1 MRTSKLFATAILVLV
16 ISQTGLPQTNRSL
29 SNRTSGIQFNQNL
42 FPKFTDTYD
51 LGSCDKKWKNLYL
64 AGKEGINICPD
75 YPLDVYNK
83 NYDIAINAFS
93 PNTGDSADRVGV
105 LSESI
110 IRDNWGLGLVA
121 RGGYYG
127 VYSYGYLGASDFVT
141 RGVLGVAEGT
151 SCNGGAVIGVHG
163 LGVGASYN
171 YGVVG
176 EAYDFSGCGT
186 NNGFTA
192 AGFFT
197 GDVYAVNFISLS
209 DRKFKT
215 GITQLKSSTLLE
227 QLMKLKPSAFE
238 FKTDQYPK
246 MGLPKGKQMGF
257 TSDEVKQ
264 VFPELVKP
272 TVSPARYDKDRKLLA
287 KEEKYESVNYIGFIP
302 ILIASVQEQQKT
314 IDAVKAEN
322 EAMKAENKELKSRLD
337 KIEQTLAL
345 NAQTSSSFILSDA
358 RLEQNA
364 PNPFNQNTMINY
376 SLPEKAGNAVIN
388 ITDMNGKV
396 IKTVPLTEKGKGQ
409 LVLEAGQLAAGT
421 YRYSLIVNGK
431 LLDTKKMVLTK

>member
-1 MRTSKLFATAILVLV
+1 
-16 ISQTGLPQTNRSL
+16 
-29 SNRTSGIQFNQNL
+29 
-42 FPKFTDTYD
+42 
-51 LGSCDKKWKNLYL
+51 
-64 AGKEGINICPD
+64 
-75 YPLDVYNK
+75 
-83 NYDIAINAFS
+83 
-93 PNTGDSADRVGV
+93 
-105 LSESI
+105 
-110 IRDNWGLGLVA
+110 
-121 RGGYYG
+121 
-127 VYSYGYLGASDFVT
+127 
-141 RGVLGVAEGT
+141 LGVAEGT
-151 SCNGGAVIGVHG
+151 SCNGGVVIGVHG

-272 TVSPARYDKDRKLLA
+272 TVSPARYDKDRKLLS

-396 IKTVPLTEKGKGQ
+396 IKTVALTEKGKGQ